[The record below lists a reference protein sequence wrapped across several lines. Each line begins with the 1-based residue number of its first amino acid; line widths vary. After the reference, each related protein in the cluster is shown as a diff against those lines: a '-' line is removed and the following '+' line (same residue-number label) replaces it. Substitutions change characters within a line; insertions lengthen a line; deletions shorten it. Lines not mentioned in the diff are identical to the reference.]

1 MRLIVLISIS
11 ACGAGSHQNAELL
24 LEGPSMVR
32 VDELGMVEGPQ
43 VLLSDG
49 TTPTGMVVDV
59 QPSGVAKVQG
69 ADVVATAAGEAT
81 VSIRWQGSEV
91 KWNLVVVPSE
101 HLSLQD
107 PPFEVGT
114 GQRTELVVVDEQRSR
129 VAGEGLDWSSSAPEI
144 ATVEDGWVTGV
155 SPGVVFVTAKG
166 HGSQVMVELDVD

>member
-1 MRLIVLISIS
+1 MRLIVLISIW
-11 ACGAGSHQNAELL
+11 ACGADSHQNAELH

-32 VDELGMVEGPQ
+32 VDGLGMVQGPR
-43 VLLSDG
+43 VLLADG
-49 TTPTGMVVDV
+49 TTPTGMVVEV
-59 QPSGVAKVQG
+59 RPSGVAKAQG
-69 ADVVATAAGEAT
+69 TDVIATGAGEAT
-81 VSIRWQGSEV
+81 VSIRWRDSEV

-114 GQRTELVVVDEQRSR
+114 GQRAELVVVNEQRRR
-129 VAGEGLDWSSSAPEI
+129 VAGERLDWSSSAPDV

-166 HGSQVMVELDVD
+166 NGSQVMLELDVD